1 MEVRGEGAEGLYGRH
16 EAGERVPAAE
26 DLLEAGLDRVVGRAD
41 EEAQEPSFPLEQPPQ
56 SLRDREHDVSMTN
69 RRQDFLPE
77 LLGEERRA
85 LGDAGGAQ
93 SSLLAGKRYEVLG
106 LASPA
111 SQPGE
116 AVFQTATIEE
126 RLDDRSDDGAERSRP
141 RLEVF
146 LVDRDVAI
154 EVLVQDPVERGVLG
168 VPRAVEGRSL
178 GDERKPD
185 VGSGERRTS
194 EGGRLKE
201 EEDAVS
207 RDEMHAPPSE
217 PDRRSLGKGH
227 PAPPGQEHRRS
238 PIANPGLGRAG
249 P

>member
-1 MEVRGEGAEGLYGRH
+1 
-16 EAGERVPAAE
+16 
-26 DLLEAGLDRVVGRAD
+26 
-41 EEAQEPSFPLEQPPQ
+41 
-56 SLRDREHDVSMTN
+56 VSMTN

-141 RLEVF
+141 RLEAF
-146 LVDRDVAI
+146 LVDRDRAKASS
-154 EVLVQDPVERGVLG
+154 PARFSSSS
-168 VPRAVEGRSL
+168 PRSANSL
-178 GDERKPD
+178 FPI
-185 VGSGERRTS
+185 SS
-194 EGGRLKE
+194 
-201 EEDAVS
+201 A
-207 RDEMHAPPSE
+207 APRP
-217 PDRRSLGKGH
+217 
-227 PAPPGQEHRRS
+227 
-238 PIANPGLGRAG
+238 
-249 P
+249 